1 MQVSATWQGLSDV
14 LICIECGRERRLLK
28 DIASETAIEI
38 FVLYIHSVQPIGPL
52 SPRASMSR
60 RSNKRALPL
69 YRFAFSI

>member
-14 LICIECGRERRLLK
+14 SICIGCSRERRVLK
-28 DIASETAIEI
+28 NSASQTAIKR

-60 RSNKRALPL
+60 RFNKRALPL
-69 YRFAFSI
+69 YRCAFSI